1 MRHQI
6 DCDLPDWCAMCR
18 SARFKDCEKAED
30 GMIPEHVKES
40 FGLGGSIEHLPGGTE
55 PAYRAGN
62 VVIKQIHAGSLET
75 EHSLELAPWLAGE
88 LAQVEER
95 GFRLAR
101 PVATRDSQWMLE
113 DGWTAWSYVEG
124 HPPEAKDIP
133 DVIDAIYALHASL
146 CQVANHPLLD
156 QNTSAW
162 GFAHRH
168 CWGNRPERVHPILA
182 GLVDELYSK
191 YQPLPP
197 LPCQLIQGDLNA
209 ENILVAPGQPP
220 GFIDFTP
227 FWAPVDF
234 AVAMFANW
242 IGPRQGDV
250 SVLRHFEH
258 IPHFDQ
264 LLFRAAVRML
274 LIVSELEGVAGWE
287 SAPEKRAAELVL
299 EL

>member
-1 MRHQI
+1 
-6 DCDLPDWCAMCR
+6 
-18 SARFKDCEKAED
+18 
-30 GMIPEHVKES
+30 MIPEHVKES
-40 FGLGGSIEHLPGGTE
+40 FGLAGPIEHLPGGTE

-62 VVIKQIHAGSLET
+62 VVVKRIHAGSLET

-88 LAQVEER
+88 LAQVEAH

-101 PVATRDSQWMLE
+101 PVATRDSEWMLE
-113 DGWTAWSYVEG
+113 DGWAVWSYVEG
-124 HPPEAKDIP
+124 HPPEAEDIP
-133 DVIDAIYALHASL
+133 DVIGAVYALHASL
-146 CQVANHPLLD
+146 RKVAKHPLLD

-168 CWGNRPERVHPILA
+168 CWGNRPEHVHPTLA
-182 GLVDELYSK
+182 GLVDGLYSR

-197 LPCQLIQGDLNA
+197 ISCQLIHGDLNA

-250 SVLRHFEH
+250 SVLWHFEH

-287 SAPEKRAAELVL
+287 RAPEKRAAELVL
-299 EL
+299 DL

>member
-1 MRHQI
+1 
-6 DCDLPDWCAMCR
+6 
-18 SARFKDCEKAED
+18 
-30 GMIPEHVKES
+30 MIPDHVKEC
-40 FGLGGSIEHLPGGTE
+40 FGLVGSIEYLPGGIQ
-55 PAYRAGN
+55 PVYRAGD

-75 EHSLELAPWLAGE
+75 EHSLELAPWLARE
-88 LAQVEER
+88 LAQVDAH

-101 PVATRDSQWMLE
+101 PVATRDSKWMLE
-113 DGWTAWSYVEG
+113 NGWTVWSHVEG
-124 HPPEAKDIP
+124 RPPEAEDIP
-133 DVIDAIYALHASL
+133 DVIDAIYTLHASL
-146 CQVANHPLLD
+146 RQVAKHPLLD

-168 CWGNRPERVHPILA
+168 CWGNRPERVHPTLA
-182 GLVDELYSK
+182 GLVDELYSRC
-191 YQPLPP
+191 QPLPS
-197 LPCQLIQGDLNA
+197 LSCQLIHGDLNA
-209 ENILVAPGQPP
+209 ENILVASGQPP

-250 SVLRHFEH
+250 SALRYFEH
-258 IPHFDQ
+258 IPHFEQ

-299 EL
+299 DL